1 MPAVLPTLTY
11 IPHEYAPILVHG
23 DPIGSVMLLS
33 KEKGAKMGEIE
44 EKLVKTACVF
54 LSRQMES

>member
-1 MPAVLPTLTY
+1 
-11 IPHEYAPILVHG
+11 
-23 DPIGSVMLLS
+23 MLLS